1 MNPYKQY
8 KPSDVEWL
16 GKIPEHW
23 EVKRLK
29 FVVSYNDEVLSEQ
42 TDLDKEIL
50 YVDISSVSLTDG
62 IKNKELMTFENAP
75 SRARRIVKS
84 GDVLISTVRTYL
96 KAIAQVEHAEPNLIA
111 STGFAILRSKSG
123 LNPKFLGYYVQS
135 EGVVGAIVANSV
147 GVSYPAINASDLVN
161 LAIAMPSETEQTAI
175 AAYLDE
181 RTAYLDRLIAKQQ
194 ALSEKLSEK
203 RTALIT
209 EAVCGRLHINMRDDH
224 CHNPN
229 GCRDTELTP
238 ALRDSGIQWLG
249 EIPEHWEV
257 WKITH
262 LVEFIGS
269 GTTPKSDNPAYYDGE
284 TLWVT
289 TSELRENYIS
299 DTKQKVSQE
308 AIKDFSTL
316 KIYPKNSVAIAMYG
330 ATIGRLGILE
340 KEATFNQACCV
351 FVPSEKLHYK
361 FLFYWLW
368 HRRPILISLSNGG
381 GQPNLSQDDLKKIK
395 IAIPSYKEQTAITAY
410 LDKETAK
417 IDRLQAKIAESVAR
431 LQEYRAALITQVV
444 TGKVQVAAPAV

>member
-8 KPSDVEWL
+8 KPSGVEWL
-16 GKIPEHW
+16 GKVPEHW

-29 FVVSYNDEVLSEQ
+29 FAVENISEKINAQ
-42 TDLDKEIL
+42 ESELRYFGLENIESFTAKLLEEI
-50 YVDISSVSLTDG
+50 
-62 IKNKELMTFENAP
+62 ELE
-75 SRARRIVKS
+75 
-84 GDVLISTVRTYL
+84 
-96 KAIAQVEHAEPNLIA
+96 
-111 STGFAILRSKSG
+111 
-123 LNPKFLGYYVQS
+123 S
-135 EGVVGAIVANSV
+135 EGVAHLFQENDVLFGKLRPYLAKVYLAEMQ
-147 GVSYPAINASDLVN
+147 GLVSTEALVLRTNGEILPNYLKYFVLSNEFIKMVNGTTFGSKMPRASWDN
-161 LAIAMPSETEQTAI
+161 IGNFPICMPSETEQTAI

-209 EAVCGRLHINMRDDH
+209 EEVCGRLHINMRDDH
-224 CHNPN
+224 RNNPN

-395 IAIPSYKEQTAITAY
+395 IAIPSYKEQTAIATY

>member
-8 KPSDVEWL
+8 KPSGIEWL
-16 GKIPEHW
+16 GEVPEHW

-29 FVVSYNDEVLSEQ
+29 FMAVIQNGQDYKHIVADEGYPVIGSGGQFAYASNYLYDGESILLGRKGTIDKPLYINGKFWTVDTIFYTQIAKDVV
-42 TDLDKEIL
+42 
-50 YVDISSVSLTDG
+50 
-62 IKNKELMTFENAP
+62 
-75 SRARRIVKS
+75 
-84 GDVLISTVRTYL
+84 
-96 KAIAQVEHAEPNLIA
+96 
-111 STGFAILRSKSG
+111 
-123 LNPKFLGYYVQS
+123 PKFLYYCTLTVDFWCIATQT
-135 EGVVGAIVANSV
+135 ALPSV
-147 GVSYPAINASDLVN
+147 TATALSN
-161 LAIAMPSETEQTAI
+161 LQFAVPPLSEQTAI

-209 EAVCGRLHINMRDDH
+209 EEVCGRLHINMRDDH
-224 CHNPN
+224 RNNPN

-395 IAIPSYKEQTAITAY
+395 IAIPSYKEQTAIATY